1 MIAVAAKVVMVV
13 EEEKEEGDDFNL
25 GHSMFKQPK
34 RPLSNRDS
42 VR

>member
-1 MIAVAAKVVMVV
+1 MAAKVVVVV
-13 EEEKEEGDDFNL
+13 EEDKEEGDDFNL
-25 GHSMFKQPK
+25 GYAMFKQPK